1 MSSTPDPKPTKD
13 VLVARADEQL
23 SHAYEQIARAD
34 EQLARVTE
42 QLAKM
47 ERDGT
52 GAAPPASA
60 PEPAPERPAPRGLI
74 GIGLLSAACFFGIVV
89 GALASQWPHG
99 GIKLNVSRWS
109 PQLVSTS
116 SLAPEKASLPAQPD
130 PPPVQVAAAAEVT
143 TQTAPLTQPP
153 AQDAA
158 PMAPA
163 GTPTTAAAAPA
174 AAGTN
179 PELTQSLQTMTRDL
193 TKLEQSVAEL
203 KAKQDQMA
211 SDYAKAI
218 EQLKAKQEDL
228 MRRLASAQNA
238 SHRAAPP
245 RSTPPPRMRE
255 RERERPLPPP
265 VYWDYYDE
273 AW

>member
-1 MSSTPDPKPTKD
+1 MSSTEDPKSTKD

-52 GAAPPASA
+52 GAPSS
-60 PEPAPERPAPRGLI
+60 EPAAQPSRGRPSRRRLI
-74 GIGLLSAACFFGIVV
+74 GICLLSAACIFGVAV
-89 GALASQWPHG
+89 AGLVSQSSRG
-99 GIKLNVSRWS
+99 GGPKLTVTRWV

-116 SLAPEKASLPAQPD
+116 SLPPEKPPLPAQSD
-130 PPPVQVAAAAEVT
+130 PPSVQVAVAEEVT
-143 TQTAPLTQPP
+143 AQAAHLAESAP
-153 AQDAA
+153 QDAA
-158 PMAPA
+158 PTATA
-163 GTPTTAAAAPA
+163 TAAASPTAG
-174 AAGTN
+174 GTN
-179 PELTQSLQTMTRDL
+179 PELTQSLQAMARDL
-193 TKLEQSVAEL
+193 TKLEQSIAEL

-218 EQLKAKQEDL
+218 EQLKAKQSDL
-228 MRRLASAQNA
+228 TRRIANISAQNA
-238 SHRAAPP
+238 GPRA
-245 RSTPPPRMRE
+245 PPPRPTPPRRA
-255 RERERPLPPP
+255 RERERPLTPP

-273 AW
+273 PW